1 MSQMGHSQEV
11 KHINSKTTIR
21 LFKKYINGR
30 NWCESEGT
38 KNGKNSGYRN
48 DSPRFRT
55 GETNTKPFRIS
66 KKGINIGVFQQLGG
80 AGHNQIRNGPCI
92 IKNELKKIHWFSI
105 WIII

>member
-1 MSQMGHSQEV
+1 MSQMGHSQEL

-30 NWCESEGT
+30 NWYEREGT
-38 KNGKNSGYRN
+38 KNGKNSGNKN

-55 GETNTKPFRIS
+55 GDTNINPFRIS
-66 KKGINIGVFQQLGG
+66 KKNINTGVFQQLGR
-80 AGHNQIRNGPCI
+80 AGHNQLRNSPLI
-92 IKNELKKIHWFSI
+92 IKNELKIIHWFSI

>member
-11 KHINSKTTIR
+11 KHVGGKTTVR

-30 NWCESEGT
+30 NWYESEGT

-48 DSPRFRT
+48 DSPRFRK

-80 AGHNQIRNGPCI
+80 AGHNQLRNGPRI
-92 IKNELKKIHWFSI
+92 IKNELKIIHWFSI

>member
-11 KHINSKTTIR
+11 KHSDGKITIR
-21 LFKKYINGR
+21 FFRKYINGR
-30 NWCESEGT
+30 NWYERDGI
-38 KNGKNSGYRN
+38 KNGKNSGNRN
-48 DSPRFRT
+48 NLPRFRK

-66 KKGINIGVFQQLGG
+66 KKGINTVLFQQLGG

-92 IKNELKKIHWFSI
+92 IKNKLKKIHWFSI

>member
-11 KHINSKTTIR
+11 KHINSKITIR

-30 NWCESEGT
+30 NWYKSEGT

-48 DSPRFRT
+48 DSPRCRK

-66 KKGINIGVFQQLGG
+66 KKGINTVLFQQLGG

-92 IKNELKKIHWFSI
+92 IKNELKKIRWFSI